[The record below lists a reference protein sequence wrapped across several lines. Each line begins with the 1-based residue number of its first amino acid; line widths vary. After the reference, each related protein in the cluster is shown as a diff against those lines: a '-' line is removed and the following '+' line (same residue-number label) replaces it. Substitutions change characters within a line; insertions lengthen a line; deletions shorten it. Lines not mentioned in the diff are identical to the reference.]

1 MTGPLQRRAIAD
13 GVWFSRIH
21 DPKFYHNSISVTII
35 TPLAEG
41 KTSAAVLAAYLLRM
55 GSRRC
60 RDMTELECRL
70 ADLYGAVLDTDISRH
85 GENQLLTF
93 SIAGADDRFALEGES
108 ISRGC
113 AELLGEI
120 LLEPKPSQ
128 RRPSGWSSSTLL
140 IPLRRRST
148 INAATRPSAA
158 RLRWAGAVGLRCP
171 ATVRCRRRFLS
182 HRRRPMAATG
192 S

>member
-120 LLEPKPSQ
+120 LLEPKVEGDAFPEEA
-128 RRPSGWSSSTLL
+128 STLL

-171 ATVRCRRRFLS
+171 ATVRCRRRFLP

>member
-21 DPKFYHNSISVTII
+21 DSKFYHNSISVTII

-85 GENQLLTF
+85 GENQLL
-93 SIAGADDRFALEGES
+93 LH
-108 ISRGC
+108 SRG
-113 AELLGEI
+113 G
-120 LLEPKPSQ
+120 
-128 RRPSGWSSSTLL
+128 
-140 IPLRRRST
+140 
-148 INAATRPSAA
+148 
-158 RLRWAGAVGLRCP
+158 
-171 ATVRCRRRFLS
+171 
-182 HRRRPMAATG
+182 
-192 S
+192 

>member
-108 ISRGC
+108 IS
-113 AELLGEI
+113 
-120 LLEPKPSQ
+120 
-128 RRPSGWSSSTLL
+128 TLL

-171 ATVRCRRRFLS
+171 ATVRCRRRFLP

>member
-70 ADLYGAVLDTDISRH
+70 ADLYGAVLDTDVSRH
-85 GENQLLTF
+85 GD
-93 SIAGADDRFALEGES
+93 A
-108 ISRGC
+108 
-113 AELLGEI
+113 
-120 LLEPKPSQ
+120 
-128 RRPSGWSSSTLL
+128 
-140 IPLRRRST
+140 
-148 INAATRPSAA
+148 PSAIAPSSLRDLTAGSLSGAPVDRWSA
-158 RLRWAGAVGLRCP
+158 RLARG
-171 ATVRCRRRFLS
+171 
-182 HRRRPMAATG
+182 
-192 S
+192 